1 MKSVFYII
9 GIAVI
14 IILFQLQDKLRKPV
28 YSRMHNVWNED
39 KDSILMA
46 NAIMVVMLIMAFIL
60 GLHI

>member
-1 MKSVFYII
+1 MKIVFYIMSF
-9 GIAVI
+9 I
-14 IILFQLQDKLRKPV
+14 ILIVLFQLQDKLRKPV

-46 NAIMVVMLIMAFIL
+46 DTIIIIMLIIAFVL

>member
-14 IILFQLQDKLRKPV
+14 IILFQLQDRLRKPV

-39 KDSILMA
+39 KDGVLMA

>member
-9 GIAVI
+9 GIVVI

-39 KDSILMA
+39 KDSVIMA

-60 GLHI
+60 GLHM

>member
-1 MKSVFYII
+1 MKTVFYII

-46 NAIMVVMLIMAFIL
+46 NAIVTVMLIMAFIL
-60 GLHI
+60 GLHM